1 MMKTNTVLTSNPSYE
16 DFLYSL
22 HDPEVPAPALS
33 PKLFGAALQIDMQ
46 TLADQAHVHRNTL
59 RRAPTTASVQ
69 RHLRESMKAIKAA
82 YALSGDLDKALLWYR
97 NDGIE
102 AFNFETAEELV
113 SAGRTD
119 DLLAYLM
126 SLQAGFVG

>member
-1 MMKTNTVLTSNPSYE
+1 MKTNTVSTSKLSYE

-22 HDPEVPAPALS
+22 HDQDVPAPALS

-59 RRAPTTASVQ
+59 RRAPATASVQ
-69 RHLRESMKAIKAA
+69 RHLRESIKAIKAA
-82 YALSGDLDKALLWYR
+82 YALSGDMNKALLWYR

-102 AFNFETAEELV
+102 AFGFKTAEELV
-113 SAGRTD
+113 SAGRTE

>member
-1 MMKTNTVLTSNPSYE
+1 MKTNTAFIRTPSYE

-22 HDPEVPAPALS
+22 HDPAVPAPALS
-33 PKLFGAALQIDMQ
+33 PKLFSAALQIDMQ

-69 RHLRESMKAIKAA
+69 RHLRDSMKAIKAA
-82 YALSGDLDKALLWYR
+82 YALSGDLNKALLWYR

-102 AFNFETAEELV
+102 AFDFKTAEELV

>member
-1 MMKTNTVLTSNPSYE
+1 MKTNTLLTSNPGYE

-33 PKLFGAALQIDMQ
+33 PKLFGGALQIDMQ
-46 TLADQAHVHRNTL
+46 TLANQSHVHRTSL
-59 RRAPTTASVQ
+59 RRGPTTASEQ
-69 RHLRESMKAIKAA
+69 RPLHESMKAIKAA
-82 YALSGDLDKALLWYR
+82 YALSGDLDKALLWYH

-102 AFNFETAEELV
+102 AFDFKTAEELV
-113 SAGRTD
+113 SAGRPD

-126 SLQAGFVG
+126 SLQAGFVR

>member
-1 MMKTNTVLTSNPSYE
+1 MKTSTTSASKPSYE

-22 HDPEVPAPALS
+22 HDPDVPAPALS
-33 PKLFGAALQIDMQ
+33 PKLFSAALQIDMQ

-69 RHLRESMKAIKAA
+69 RHLRDSMKAIKAA
-82 YALSGDLDKALLWYR
+82 YVLSGDLNKVLLWYR

-102 AFNFETAEELV
+102 VFDFKTAEELV

>member
-1 MMKTNTVLTSNPSYE
+1 MKTNTALMTKLSYE

-22 HDPEVPAPALS
+22 HDPGVPAPALS

-59 RRAPTTASVQ
+59 RRAPTTATVQ

-82 YALSGDLDKALLWYR
+82 YAISGDLDKALLWYR

-102 AFNFETAEELV
+102 TFAYKTAEELV
-113 SAGRTD
+113 SAGRTE
-119 DLLAYLM
+119 DLLGYLA
-126 SLQAGFVG
+126 SLQAGFAG

>member
-1 MMKTNTVLTSNPSYE
+1 MKSSTIKTSNPSYE

-22 HDPEVPAPALS
+22 QDPEVPAPALS
-33 PKLFGAALQIDMQ
+33 PKRFGVALQIDMQ
-46 TLADQAHVHRNTL
+46 TLAEQAHVHRNTL

-69 RHLRESMKAIKAA
+69 RHLRESIKAIKAA
-82 YALSGDLDKALLWYR
+82 YAISGDLNKALLWYR

-102 AFNFETAEELV
+102 AFEFKTAEELV
-113 SAGRTD
+113 SEGRTE
-119 DLLAYLM
+119 DLLDYLM